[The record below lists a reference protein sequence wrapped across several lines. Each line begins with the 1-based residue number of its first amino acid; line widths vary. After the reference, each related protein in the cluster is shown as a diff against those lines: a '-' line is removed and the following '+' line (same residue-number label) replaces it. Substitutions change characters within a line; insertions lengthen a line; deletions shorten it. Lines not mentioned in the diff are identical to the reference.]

1 MSIRKVSA
9 GHGYAYVLKSVVN
22 ADGDRTAPDQVTRY
36 YLEAG
41 TPPGFWLGK
50 GVAYLGHGELAPGQT
65 VTATQLKRLIGAG
78 RDPVTG
84 DPLGR
89 DFQQYKSVAERIEDR
104 VAKLAANLTDGE
116 RRTTTVRIEAEE
128 TKVGDRHAV
137 AGFDLTFSVPKSV
150 SVLWAVA
157 DANTQA
163 LIVEAHHAAVAE
175 TLALMEKR
183 VAATRT
189 GHGGIEQKAVVGIA
203 AAAYDHWDSRAND
216 PQLHTHVVVSNKVKT
231 SDDGVWRA
239 LDAKPLFDATVA
251 LSAHYDATLRDR
263 LTGTFGLAWEQRE
276 RPADK
281 MPQWELAAIP
291 DTAISEFS
299 SRTHQIDACAA
310 DLVDG
315 HVARHGR
322 TPSARTRAKLRAQA
336 TLATRPEKQIHSL
349 HDLTIGWRTR
359 AASLL
364 GTDPTTWARRVTTTS
379 SARTYAARDVPDDV
393 VADLAHDVVT
403 TVSAAKATYTHW
415 NLWAEA
421 NRQTMGLRF
430 ASADDREAVVERVVA
445 LAEHGSVRLTPG
457 ERVSTPAAM
466 RREDGTS
473 RLRPDRGERY
483 TSAQTLA
490 AEDRL
495 LTRSAEA
502 GAVVVD
508 MRIVAAVTSRPFDGR
523 VLTNEQR
530 GAVEQI
536 VRSGRQVDLLV
547 GPAGAGKTT
556 TMRALRALWEREH
569 GAGSVVGL
577 APSAAAAQVLG
588 DELGVRTENTAK
600 WLHEAGEGR
609 TWFTRDQ
616 LVILDEATLADTQTL
631 DQITGLAAEAGAKV
645 LLVGD
650 PAQLQSVEAG
660 GAFALLVETRRE
672 AAQKG
677 DADAVVPELTEVHRF
692 RNAWEKTASLRL
704 RDGKPDVIDVYDAHD
719 RIRGGTTED
728 MIDAAYTAW
737 QADSGDGRV
746 TLLVAD
752 SRETVR
758 ELNERA
764 RADRLLTGETSRGRA
779 VRLHDGLQASVGDVA
794 VTRRNDRRLTTTR
807 DLLNGGFVRNGDR
820 WQVTDVLRDGS
831 VEVQRLRADG
841 RPSRGGH
848 TVMLPNWY
856 VAEHLDLGYAVTAH
870 AAQGMTVDTTSVLV
884 TPTMTREN
892 LYVALTRGRSS
903 NIAYVATDRPDDD
916 HTPPSDNP
924 TPQQVLCGVLAHV
937 GAEPA
942 ARAVQL
948 AEHERWESIAQWAA
962 EYEHIAQVAQ
972 RPRWGRLVAGALAAG
987 GLRVDDIA
995 DALDPEAPG
1004 VDAFDALCAE
1014 LRRAEAYG
1022 YDVEAVLPVLAA
1034 RRTLLDADNPCAVLH
1049 TRLERATASAVAPPT
1064 LVAGIIPEALGDLL
1078 SDDARVALEERVGLI
1093 EGKARE
1099 LADAARRDHEPWVG
1113 RIPRTGATSSD
1124 DELQALAAVAA
1135 YRARYGV
1142 KGPGPLGGPP
1152 TTIAQR
1158 GDQERARAACHRLEA
1173 AQIAVRTSRHL
1184 GVAPAIS

>member
-1 MSIRKVSA
+1 MTMSIRKVSA

-22 ADGDRTAPDQVTRY
+22 ADGDRSAPDQVTRY
-36 YLEAG
+36 YLESG
-41 TPPGFWLGK
+41 TPPGFWLGT
-50 GVAYLGHGELAPGQT
+50 GVAHLGHGELAPGHA
-65 VTATQLKRLIGAG
+65 VTPTQLKRLIGAG

-84 DPLGR
+84 GPLGR
-89 DFQQYKSVAERIEDR
+89 DFQTYKSVAERVEDR
-104 VAKLAANLTDGE
+104 VAKLDANLTDDE
-116 RRTTTVRIEAEE
+116 RRTAAAGIEAEE
-128 TKVGDRHAV
+128 TKAGDRHAV

-163 LIVEAHHAAVAE
+163 IIVEAHHAAVAQ
-175 TLALMEKR
+175 TLALLEKR

-189 GHGGIEQKAVVGIA
+189 GHAGIEQKAVVGIA

-216 PQLHTHVVVSNKVKT
+216 PQLHTHVVVSNKIKT
-231 SDDGVWRA
+231 TDDGIWRA

-263 LTGTFGLAWEQRE
+263 LTGTFGLAWEQRD
-276 RPADK
+276 RPAGK
-281 MPQWELAAIP
+281 QPQWELAAVP
-291 DTAISEFS
+291 DTLISEFS
-299 SRTHQIDACAA
+299 SRTHQIDACTEE
-310 DLVDG
+310 LVDD

-322 TPSARTRAKLRAQA
+322 MPSARTRAKLRAQA

-364 GTDPTTWARRVTTTS
+364 ATNPTAWARLVTTTS
-379 SARTYAARDVPDDV
+379 SARTYAAGDVPDDV
-393 VADLAHDVVT
+393 LAHLAHDVVSA
-403 TVSAAKATYTHW
+403 VSTAKATYTHW

-421 NRQTMGLRF
+421 NRQAMGLRL
-430 ASADDREAVVERVVA
+430 ATAEDREGVIERVVA
-445 LAEHGSVRLTPG
+445 LAEHISVRLTPG
-457 ERVSTPAAM
+457 ERASAPAAM

-495 LTRSAEA
+495 LARAAET

-508 MRIVAAVTSRPFDGR
+508 TRAVAAVTSRPFDGR
-523 VLTNEQR
+523 TLTDEQR
-530 GAVEQI
+530 AAVGQI
-536 VRSGRQVDLLV
+536 VGSGRQVDLLV

-556 TMRALRALWEREH
+556 TMRALRAVWEREH

-577 APSAAAAQVLG
+577 APSAAAAQVLRE
-588 DELGVRTENTAK
+588 ELGIGTENTAK

-609 TWFTRDQ
+609 VWFARDQ
-616 LVILDEATLADTQTL
+616 LVILDEATLASTQTL

-660 GAFALLVETRRE
+660 GAFALLVESRRE
-672 AAQKG
+672 AVRKG

-692 RNAWEKTASLRL
+692 RNDWEKTASLRL
-704 RDGKPDVIDVYDAHD
+704 RDGKADVIDAYDAHD
-719 RIRGGTTED
+719 RFRGGTTED
-728 MIDAAYTAW
+728 MIDAAYAAW
-737 QADSGDGRV
+737 QADSDDGRV
-746 TLLVAD
+746 TLLVAET
-752 SRETVR
+752 RETVR
-758 ELNERA
+758 ELNQRA
-764 RADRLLTGETSRGRA
+764 RADRQVTGETGRGRA
-779 VRLHDGLQASVGDVA
+779 ARLRDGLQASVGDVV
-794 VTRRNDRRLTTTR
+794 VTRRNDRSLSTAH
-807 DLLNGGFVRNGDR
+807 DLLDGGFVRNGDR

-841 RPSRGGH
+841 SPRRGGH
-848 TVMLPNWY
+848 TVVLPAWY

-870 AAQGMTVDTTSVLV
+870 AAQGMTVDTAHVLV
-884 TPTMTREN
+884 TRTMTREN

-903 NIAYVATDRPDDD
+903 NIAYVATDQPDDD

-924 TPQQVLCGVLAHV
+924 TPQQVLYGVLAHV

-942 ARAVQL
+942 ARAVQRT
-948 AEHERWESIAQWAA
+948 EHERWESIAQWAA

-972 RPRWGRLVAGALAAG
+972 RPRWGRLVAEALAAG
-987 GLRVDDIA
+987 GLRPDDVA
-995 DALDPEAPG
+995 EALDPEARG
-1004 VDAFDALCAE
+1004 ADAFDALCAE

-1022 YDVEAVLPVLAA
+1022 YDVGRVLPDLAA

-1049 TRLERATASAVAPPT
+1049 TRVERATARAASAPV
-1064 LVAGIIPEALGDLL
+1064 LIAGLIPEARGGMR
-1078 SDDARVALEERVGLI
+1078 DDVRVALAERATLIEER
-1093 EGKARE
+1093 ARE
-1099 LADAARRDHEPWVG
+1099 LAGAALRDREPWVSQVVRVIG
-1113 RIPRTGATSSD
+1113 TPSTP
-1124 DELQALAAVAA
+1124 ELEMLTTVAA
-1135 YRARYGV
+1135 YRERYGV
-1142 KGPGPLGGPP
+1142 TGTDPLGGEP
-1152 TTIAQR
+1152 TTLAQRADRARALLAQR
-1158 GDQERARAACHRLEA
+1158 GVASRRAERPRRDRVAELRL
-1173 AQIAVRTSRHL
+1173 
-1184 GVAPAIS
+1184 